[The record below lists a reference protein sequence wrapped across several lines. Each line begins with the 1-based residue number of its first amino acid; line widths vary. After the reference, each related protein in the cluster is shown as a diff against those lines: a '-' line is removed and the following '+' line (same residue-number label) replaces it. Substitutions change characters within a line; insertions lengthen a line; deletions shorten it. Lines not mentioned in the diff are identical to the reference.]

1 MIDRRAV
8 METLEIRSGGDLR
21 AVSPGKLAGYA
32 AVFNSQSQD
41 LGGFVER
48 ILPGAFKQSLTKPDN
63 IRALLEHD
71 PQRLL
76 GRVGARTLTL
86 QEDKK
91 GLYFELS
98 LPDTSYARDLS
109 VLVERRDISGCSFG
123 FRVPDGG
130 ANWDMRSG
138 QLTRDLIAIDLHEIT
153 ITANPAYLDTTVAK
167 RSMEEWRNSQLEGNF
182 RWLDTV
188 DDDDDWMGRRCVRIY

>member
-1 MIDRRAV
+1 MS
-8 METLEIRSGGDLR
+8 TLEIRSGGDLR

-32 AVFNSQSQD
+32 AVYNSQSQD

-48 ILPGAFKQSLTKPDN
+48 ILPGALKHSLSSPDN

-76 GRVGARTLTL
+76 GRVGSRTLTL
-86 QEDKK
+86 AEDSK

-109 VLVERRDISGCSFG
+109 VMVERGDISGCSFG
-123 FRVPDGG
+123 FKVPKGG
-130 ANWDMRSG
+130 EHWEMRSG
-138 QLTRDLIAIDLHEIT
+138 QFMRDLSEIQLHEIT
-153 ITANPAYLDTTVAK
+153 ITSNPAYLDTSVAK
-167 RSMEEWRNSQLEGNF
+167 RSMEAWQQSQPMEANIKWLE
-182 RWLDTV
+182 TV
-188 DDDDDWMGRRCVRIY
+188 DDDNDWGTRCVRIY

>member
-1 MIDRRAV
+1 MTTQAF
-8 METLEIRSGGDLR
+8 EIRSGGELR

-48 ILPGAFKQSLTKPDN
+48 ILPSAFKRSLTKPDN

-98 LPDTSYARDLS
+98 LPDTSYARDLGA
-109 VLVERRDISGCSFG
+109 LVERGDISGCSFG
-123 FRVPDGG
+123 FRCPKDGDH
-130 ANWDMRSG
+130 WEMRSG
-138 QLTRDLIAIDLHEIT
+138 QLTRDLVVVDLHEIT
-153 ITANPAYLDTTVAK
+153 ITGNPAYLDTTVAM
-167 RSMEEWRNSQLEGNF
+167 RSMEEWRGSQLEGNM
-182 RWLDTV
+182 RWLETCE
-188 DDDDDWMGRRCVRIY
+188 DDDDWMGRRCVRIY

>member
-1 MIDRRAV
+1 M
-8 METLEIRSGGDLR
+8 

-32 AVFNSQSQD
+32 AVYNSHSQD

-48 ILPGAFKQSLTKPDN
+48 ILPGAFRQSLANPDN

-76 GRVGARTLTL
+76 GRVGSRTLTL
-86 QEDKK
+86 AEDTK

-98 LPDTSYARDLS
+98 LPDTSYARDLA
-109 VLVERRDISGCSFG
+109 VMVERGDIAGCSFG
-123 FRVPDGG
+123 FRVPKGG
-130 ANWDMRSG
+130 EHWEMRSG
-138 QLTRDLIAIDLHEIT
+138 QFMRDLSEIQLHEVT
-153 ITANPAYLDTTVAK
+153 ITSNPAYLDTSVAK
-167 RSMEEWRNSQLEGNF
+167 RSMEEWQQGQANDANF

-188 DDDDDWMGRRCVRIY
+188 DDENEWGPRCVRIY

>member
-1 MIDRRAV
+1 

-32 AVFNSQSQD
+32 AVFHSPSQD

-48 ILPGAFKQSLTKPDN
+48 ILPGAFKRSLTKPDN

-76 GRVGARTLTL
+76 GRVGSRTLSL

-98 LPDTSYARDLS
+98 LPDTSYARDLGA
-109 VLVERRDISGCSFG
+109 LVERGDISGCSFG
-123 FRVPDGG
+123 FRVPEGG

-138 QLTRDLIAIDLHEIT
+138 QLTRDLVTVDLQEIT

-167 RSMEEWRNSQLEGNF
+167 RSMEEWKNSQLEANI
-182 RWLDTV
+182 RWIETCE
-188 DDDDDWMGRRCVRIY
+188 DDDDDWMGRRCIRIY

>member
-1 MIDRRAV
+1 MSAF
-8 METLEIRSGGDLR
+8 EIRSGGALR

-32 AVFNSQSQD
+32 AIYNSQSQD

-48 ILPGAFKQSLTKPDN
+48 ILPGAFKRSLTNPDH

-76 GRVGARTLTL
+76 GRVGSRTLSL
-86 QEDKK
+86 QEDTK

-98 LPDTSYARDLS
+98 LPDTSYARDLG
-109 VLVERRDISGCSFG
+109 VLVERGDISGCSFG

-138 QLTRDLIAIDLHEIT
+138 KLTRDLIAVDLHEIT
-153 ITANPAYLDTTVAK
+153 ITSNPAYLDTTVAK
-167 RSMEEWRNSQLEGNF
+167 RSMEDWRKSQLSANI
-182 RWLDTV
+182 RWLETV
-188 DDDDDWMGRRCVRIY
+188 DDDDDDWGTRCARIY

>member
-1 MIDRRAV
+1 

-48 ILPGAFKQSLTKPDN
+48 ILPGAFKRSLTKPDN

-98 LPDTSYARDLS
+98 LPDTSYARDLG
-109 VLVERRDISGCSFG
+109 VLVERGDISGCSFG

-138 QLTRDLIAIDLHEIT
+138 QLTRDLVVVDLHEIT
-153 ITANPAYLDTTVAK
+153 ITGNPAYLDTTVAK
-167 RSMEEWRNSQLEGNF
+167 RSMEEWKGGQLEANF
-182 RWLDTV
+182 RWLETV
-188 DDDDDWMGRRCVRIY
+188 DDDDDDWMNRRCVRIY

>member
-1 MIDRRAV
+1 

-48 ILPGAFKQSLTKPDN
+48 ILPGAFKRSLTKPDN

-76 GRVGARTLTL
+76 GRVGARTLSL

-98 LPDTSYARDLS
+98 LPDTSYGRDLG
-109 VLVERRDISGCSFG
+109 VLVERGDISGCSFG
-123 FRVPDGG
+123 FHVPKGG
-130 ANWDMRSG
+130 DYWDMRSG
-138 QLTRDLIAIDLHEIT
+138 QLMRDLVAVDLHEIT
-153 ITANPAYLDTTVAK
+153 ITGNPAYLDTTVAK
-167 RSMEEWRNSQLEGNF
+167 RSMEEWRGSQLEGNM
-182 RWLDTV
+182 RWLETCE